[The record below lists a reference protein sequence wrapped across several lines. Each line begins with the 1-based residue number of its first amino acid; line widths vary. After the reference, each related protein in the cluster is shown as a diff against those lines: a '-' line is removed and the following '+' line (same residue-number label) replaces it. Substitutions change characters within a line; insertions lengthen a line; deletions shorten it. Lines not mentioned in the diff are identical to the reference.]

1 MSIEGMAA
9 RFGMIKDTITS
20 GGFFGEKALFENKKR
35 NATIMSNVVTELLV
49 IQKHDFSFVS

>member
-1 MSIEGMAA
+1 MAA